1 MDPHSRRSQFNQRAP
16 KSGPKSVNYRFVD
29 LMTQSKPTVGKR
41 STTVPKKPSPSGSAS
56 LLIQRPIATNSRIK
70 QDEKYRKGMYLA
82 FVNNALQQKSNVS
95 GFIAITRA

>member
-29 LMTQSKPTVGKR
+29 LMAQPKPSVDKR
-41 STTVPKKPSPSGSAS
+41 STRTVPKKPSQSS

-70 QDEKYRKGMYLA
+70 QDEKYRKDMYLA
-82 FVNNALQQKSNVS
+82 FVNNALQQKLNVS
-95 GFIAITRA
+95 